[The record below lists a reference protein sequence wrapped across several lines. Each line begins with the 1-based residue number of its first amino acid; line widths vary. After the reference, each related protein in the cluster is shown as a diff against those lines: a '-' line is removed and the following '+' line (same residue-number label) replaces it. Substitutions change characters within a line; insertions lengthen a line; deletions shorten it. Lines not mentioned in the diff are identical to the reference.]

1 MGVCAF
7 SARLAV
13 MIHDNIGIVV
23 AAQSDPRAAELH
35 KWQAM
40 TLNSHSNTVAH
51 LKHEQQS
58 Q

>member
-1 MGVCAF
+1 
-7 SARLAV
+7 